1 MNTVLYLAAGQALL
15 NCNCNVVYQDKFIK
29 RDLNG
34 DMLDIDLNGY
44 DLIIASPP
52 CNYYSKANYRRNES
66 IYSLETKN
74 LLPDII
80 KKLELLNVP
89 IIIENVINKSLM
101 KNIIHN
107 TKLFYY
113 EYGRHCYFTN
123 RLFNFNGI
131 PQVKDKLLALQS
143 YKKFGSTRQGGFNV
157 NIVFEYFINVYL
169 DNI

>member
-1 MNTVLYLAAGQALL
+1 
-15 NCNCNVVYQDKFIK
+15 
-29 RDLNG
+29 
-34 DMLDIDLNGY
+34 
-44 DLIIASPP
+44 
-52 CNYYSKANYRRNES
+52 
-66 IYSLETKN
+66 
-74 LLPDII
+74 
-80 KKLELLNVP
+80 
-89 IIIENVINKSLM
+89 M